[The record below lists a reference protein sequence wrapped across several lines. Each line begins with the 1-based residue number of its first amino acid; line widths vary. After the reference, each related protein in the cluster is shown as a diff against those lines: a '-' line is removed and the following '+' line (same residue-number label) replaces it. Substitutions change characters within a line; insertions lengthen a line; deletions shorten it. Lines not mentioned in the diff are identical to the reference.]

1 MGAIKTLLIVI
12 FLTPIFTFG
21 QNSVY
26 PKDTIYVKYEK
37 KTGNKKL
44 SNWKYKNKDGISFSI
59 KDISGK
65 HISLFYEQINKPDTL
80 CMKHIK
86 EYKFLNLKEIR
97 KKEIDWV
104 NRKFKGLKYK
114 PYFGSKNG
122 AFQTYLIE
130 VISKDYFVIYP
141 VRWRN
146 ERIVD

>member
-21 QNSVY
+21 QNSIY

-65 HISLFYEQINKPDTL
+65 HISLFYEQINKTDTL

-86 EYKFLNLKEIR
+86 EYKFLNLKSIYR
-97 KKEIDWV
+97 DDIHVITILKEKRQSFCDTSKSALLKVDAHI
-104 NRKFKGLKYK
+104 FKL
-114 PYFGSKNG
+114 
-122 AFQTYLIE
+122 YLDLC
-130 VISKDYFVIYP
+130 VF
-141 VRWRN
+141 
-146 ERIVD
+146 